1 MSYTRTYRKTIRI
14 PYSGSVSYSYG
25 PSQSGGSGTAY
36 YSGTAVEEVEV
47 DIEVDT
53 VPFDHSVATC
63 NNHVDALT
71 GSVVATQAAQVKSIK
86 EKAKKVGDTVVNGFF
101 EVIRFEIS
109 NQIVELQKT
118 VDALLLDMRE
128 SQKKLMALKVQMEKD
143 YHRKSEQ
150 YANIFNDLNKELD
163 NRVHALDQ
171 PVFVTAANMYAAEDR
186 FMESDMLNI
195 VALAGKENAI
205 LDAQIGTAIAKTH
218 ARQALNEANTF
229 LSKKLATEITL
240 NHCKLNDNNERTY
253 YTPVC
258 YASLTNEHN
267 VQDEHVYI
275 NDMLPQERKSQL
287 ADKAGAANIPDM
299 SAEEKENVD
308 AYFQSMLNETNPTD
322 EHAMRV
328 KKLIAKLYSL

>member
-1 MSYTRTYRKTIRI
+1 MSYRQTYRKTIRI
-14 PYSGSVSYSYG
+14 PYSGTVSYSYG
-25 PSQSGGSGTAY
+25 PSQSGGSGTAH

-53 VPFDHSVATC
+53 VPFDRSVATC

-71 GSVVATQAAQVKSIK
+71 TSVIATETAQVASIK
-86 EKAKKVGDTVVNGFF
+86 AKAKQIGDTVVEGFF
-101 EVIRFEIS
+101 KTIRFDIS
-109 NQIVELQKT
+109 NQIVELQKR
-118 VDALLLDMRE
+118 VEALLLDMHE
-128 SQKKLMALKVQMEKD
+128 SQKKLTALRQQMERD
-143 YHRKSEQ
+143 YHRKAEQ
-150 YANIFNDLNKELD
+150 YATIFNDLNKELD

-195 VALAGKENAI
+195 VALSGKENTL

-218 ARQALNEANTF
+218 AQKALHEANGF

-240 NHCKLNDNNERTY
+240 AHCKLNDNSERTF

-258 YASLTNEHN
+258 YASMTNDHN
-267 VQDEHVYI
+267 VQYSKI
-275 NDMLPQERKSQL
+275 FMNDMLPEDRKRML
-287 ADKAGAANIPDM
+287 TDKAEAAKLPEMTD
-299 SAEEKENVD
+299 EEKENVSV
-308 AYFQSMLNETNPTD
+308 YFQNMLNETTPAN
-322 EHAMRV
+322 EHEQRV

>member
-128 SQKKLMALKVQMEKD
+128 SQKKLMALKAQMEKD

-150 YANIFNDLNKELD
+150 YANIFNDLNKE
-163 NRVHALDQ
+163 
-171 PVFVTAANMYAAEDR
+171 F
-186 FMESDMLNI
+186 
-195 VALAGKENAI
+195 KENAI

>member
-109 NQIVELQKT
+109 NQIVEL
-118 VDALLLDMRE
+118 
-128 SQKKLMALKVQMEKD
+128 
-143 YHRKSEQ
+143 
-150 YANIFNDLNKELD
+150 
-163 NRVHALDQ
+163 
-171 PVFVTAANMYAAEDR
+171 
-186 FMESDMLNI
+186 
-195 VALAGKENAI
+195 
-205 LDAQIGTAIAKTH
+205 
-218 ARQALNEANTF
+218 
-229 LSKKLATEITL
+229 
-240 NHCKLNDNNERTY
+240 
-253 YTPVC
+253 
-258 YASLTNEHN
+258 
-267 VQDEHVYI
+267 
-275 NDMLPQERKSQL
+275 
-287 ADKAGAANIPDM
+287 
-299 SAEEKENVD
+299 
-308 AYFQSMLNETNPTD
+308 
-322 EHAMRV
+322 
-328 KKLIAKLYSL
+328 

>member
-25 PSQSGGSGTAY
+25 PSQNGGSGTAY

-53 VPFDHSVATC
+53 VPFDNSVVSC

-71 GSVVATQAAQVKSIK
+71 TSVVATQAAQVKSIK
-86 EKAKKVGDTVVNGFF
+86 EKAKQIGNTVVDGFF
-101 EVIRFEIS
+101 NTIRFDIS
-109 NQIVELQKT
+109 NQIVELQKR
-118 VDALLLDMRE
+118 VEALLLDMHE
-128 SQKKLMALKVQMEKD
+128 SQKKLQNLRQQMERD
-143 YHRKSEQ
+143 YHRKAEQ
-150 YANIFNDLNKELD
+150 YATIFNDLNKELD

-195 VALAGKENAI
+195 VALAGKENAL

-240 NHCKLNDNNERTY
+240 NHCKLDENEERTY
-253 YTPVC
+253 YSPVC
-258 YASLTNEHN
+258 YASLTNEHD
-267 VQDEHVYI
+267 VKDEHI
-275 NDMLPQERKSQL
+275 FMNDMLPEASKQKLTDRV
-287 ADKAGAANIPDM
+287 
-299 SAEEKENVD
+299 SAINMPEMTDEEKENVD
-308 AYFQSMLNETNPTD
+308 VYFQTMLNETTPND
-322 EHAMRV
+322 EHAQRV

>member
-1 MSYTRTYRKTIRI
+1 MKLVWDQVGQKVYETGVKKGVLYLIDPTDLTYKNGVAWNGLTQVSES
-14 PYSGSVSYSYG
+14 PSG
-25 PSQSGGSGTAY
+25 A
-36 YSGTAVEEVEV
+36 E
-47 DIEVDT
+47 
-53 VPFDHSVATC
+53 AT
-63 NNHVDALT
+63 
-71 GSVVATQAAQVKSIK
+71 
-86 EKAKKVGDTVVNGFF
+86 
-101 EVIRFEIS
+101 
-109 NQIVELQKT
+109 
-118 VDALLLDMRE
+118 
-128 SQKKLMALKVQMEKD
+128 KL
-143 YHRKSEQ
+143 
-150 YANIFNDLNKELD
+150 YADDVLYL
-163 NRVHALDQ
+163 
-171 PVFVTAANMYAAEDR
+171 NMYSAEDR